1 MLCCYIIL
9 MSFIFY
15 VLDSYCEKLSPPEN
29 GAITCEAWVAGLM
42 CTVHCN
48 EGYDMAFRPRPWY
61 YCESDGNWR
70 RGNTKWSKKPTVPEC
85 SGSAGNSFLADNF
98 LKRGSQRFFLA
109 LFFSLFSLML
119 YAKDGS
125 SGFLRGLNGVCIGEK
140 MRCRYAV
147 MKTQFSFNI
156 FRTICY

>member
-1 MLCCYIIL
+1 

-29 GAITCEAWVAGLM
+29 GAITCESWMAGLM

-70 RGNTKWSKKPTVPEC
+70 RGNTKWTKKPTVPEC
-85 SGSAGNSFLADNF
+85 SGTKIAQATAS
-98 LKRGSQRFFLA
+98 
-109 LFFSLFSLML
+109 SLTT
-119 YAKDGS
+119 S
-125 SGFLRGLNGVCIGEK
+125 SIGAHSVGF
-140 MRCRYAV
+140 
-147 MKTQFSFNI
+147 
-156 FRTICY
+156 

>member
-1 MLCCYIIL
+1 MLCCYTVV

-29 GAITCEAWVAGLM
+29 GAITCESSMGGLK

-70 RGNTKWSKKPTVPEC
+70 IGDTKWSKTPTVPEC
-85 SGSAGNSFLADNF
+85 SGTKIAQATASSRQFPQTGLLASVPAFLVIF
-98 LKRGSQRFFLA
+98 LHA
-109 LFFSLFSLML
+109 LRDGRLFRILERST
-119 YAKDGS
+119 S
-125 SGFLRGLNGVCIGEK
+125 C
-140 MRCRYAV
+140 
-147 MKTQFSFNI
+147 
-156 FRTICY
+156 

>member
-1 MLCCYIIL
+1 MSTLIMFCCYTVV

-15 VLDSYCEKLSPPEN
+15 LLDSYCEKLSPPEN
-29 GAITCEAWVAGLM
+29 GAITCESWRAGLM

-70 RGNTKWSKKPTVPEC
+70 KGNTKWSKKPTVPEC
-85 SGSAGNSFLADNF
+85 SGTKIAQATASSMTISSSG
-98 LKRGSQRFFLA
+98 A
-109 LFFSLFSLML
+109 LSLMP
-119 YAKDGS
+119 YATEGS
-125 SGFLRGLNGVCIGEK
+125 SGFLRGLHHAKWRLHRRENETPLCCYE
-140 MRCRYAV
+140 
-147 MKTQFSFNI
+147 FNI